1 MSDYLSVSP
10 NVRLVVCLGCDWE
23 LKTNREHAT
32 TDEQGIRQLGRD
44 KYFPTVN
51 KIRGFLSQCFA
62 NQLLPSC
69 WPSVCLYVSLSS
81 VYVSVCVY
89 HSVCLSL
96 AHFLPLC
103 LCVSVSLSFS
113 LSLSLSHANTR
124 THKQTH
130 TKTHTHISTHK
141 NTHINTPINTHINI
155 HINTRK

>member
-32 TDEQGIRQLGRD
+32 TDDQGIRQLGRD

-89 HSVCLSL
+89 NSVCLSL

-113 LSLSLSHANTR
+113 LCLSLSHANTR
-124 THKQTH
+124 THTSKHTH
-130 TKTHTHISTHK
+130 KHTHISTHK
-141 NTHINTPINTHINI
+141 THT
-155 HINTRK
+155 